1 MTQICVGRR
10 AQLAVCCFREKHL
23 VASFQ
28 NCFGLKGKFIHAIRL
43 KLTYHEIADDMNFV
57 LFFFLNYHLN
67 WDGIQCVAIVNKGG
81 GEP

>member
-10 AQLAVCCFREKHL
+10 AQLVVCCFREKHL

-57 LFFFLNYHLN
+57 LFFFFKLSFKLGWNTMCCYCEQG
-67 WDGIQCVAIVNKGG
+67 WW
-81 GEP
+81 